1 MRRWIAVWW
10 QASFVVL
17 GGALYFFFVLPRWY
31 ELTGD
36 WSHTLGTVMRIV
48 AGALIGLAAL
58 PVVFTWLRTRK
69 PEYGTPQLAL
79 SLRVGSIVSHVLAG
93 VLIIGA
99 AVSEIWLSLD
109 SAGQWLFGIY
119 GVAAAIAVLGSLAFY
134 LAFLAEL
141 PPPPPKPLKPKSQ
154 TRRRKRGEAAEE
166 EATDETAD
174 EAGSDDEATAASDET
189 VDTEDAKE
197 PEPSEPEEVEAT
209 AEPDEAEAS
218 EETPESAEITETSAV
233 DEASAI
239 TETSAVD
246 EAKEVGEPANADEL
260 DDDKGSDK
268 ESEGK
273 LRNRRP
279 AGKSLFRRSR
289 GGVALDD

>member
-79 SLRVGSIVSHVLAG
+79 SLRVGSIVLHVLAG

-119 GVAAAIAVLGSLAFY
+119 GAAAAIAVLGSLAFY

-141 PPPPPKPLKPKSQ
+141 PPPPPKPLKPKTR
-154 TRRRKRGEAAEE
+154 TRRRKRGEATDG

-197 PEPSEPEEVEAT
+197 PEPAKVEALEAVEAT
-209 AEPDEAEAS
+209 AEPDKAEAT
-218 EETPESAEITETSAV
+218 EETTESTEITETSA
-233 DEASAI
+233 I
-239 TETSAVD
+239 TETNAVD
-246 EAKEVGEPANADEL
+246 EAKEIGEAANTDEL
-260 DDDKGSDK
+260 DDDKGTDK
-268 ESEGK
+268 ESEGR